1 MNRIELDE
9 KDLQIEILLAREPE
23 TVEEYVS
30 MLTEGAIRVTHL
42 PTGLS
47 AIGEGQ
53 GNQVTNK
60 EMAIELLKTLLGN
73 REQI

>member
-1 MNRIELDE
+1 MNRIELKE
-9 KDLQIEILLAREPE
+9 KDLQIEIFLAREPV

-42 PTGLS
+42 PTGIS

-53 GNQVTNK
+53 GNQVKNK
-60 EMAIELLKTLLGN
+60 EKAIELLQTLLAD
-73 REQI
+73 RDI